1 MPTSKHVAGIAITV
15 LLAAVAA
22 GSPAVT
28 AQNVAA
34 RGADRGAATQPRAV
48 TGSASSLAAI
58 AAIPHAGGAWAVGQQ
73 CGGSNRCPAGGHAL
87 ALRLRGSRWSR
98 VSVPSPGGAVL
109 LTGVG
114 ASSSSNA
121 WAVGSYD
128 GSQNLNLF
136 LHWNG
141 KRWRQVRGPR
151 TQGALSGVS
160 VTSADDAWAVG
171 RRRRRRWTS
180 RLRCTGMAAS
190 GPRRPCRTLAPA
202 GTSCWGSR
210 RCHVPMPGLWGPAS
224 VARRLSTRRSS
235 CTER

>member
-15 LLAAVAA
+15 LLAATAGLPAA
-22 GSPAVT
+22 T

-34 RGADRGAATQPRAV
+34 RGADRSAATQPRAV

-58 AAIPHAGGAWAVGQQ
+58 AAIPHAAARGRSGSSAADRIPARPVG
-73 CGGSNRCPAGGHAL
+73 RAL
-87 ALRLRGSRWSR
+87 VLRLRGSRWSKVR
-98 VSVPSPGGAVL
+98 VPSPGGAVL

-141 KRWRQVRGPR
+141 KRWRQV
-151 TQGALSGVS
+151 
-160 VTSADDAWAVG
+160 
-171 RRRRRRWTS
+171 
-180 RLRCTGMAAS
+180 S
-190 GPRRPCRTLAPA
+190 GPSQPERGAERGL
-202 GTSCWGSR
+202 GDLSR
-210 RCHVPMPGLWGPAS
+210 
-224 VARRLSTRRSS
+224 
-235 CTER
+235 